1 MYYTETVRRE
11 SLVSRGGGKVYYTET
26 VRRES
31 LVSRGVVKCIIL
43 KLSDVRA

>member
-1 MYYTETVRRE
+1 M
-11 SLVSRGGGKVYYTET
+11 YYTET

-43 KLSDVRA
+43 KLSDVKA

>member
-1 MYYTETVRRE
+1 M
-11 SLVSRGGGKVYYTET
+11 YYTET

-43 KLSDVRA
+43 KLRRESLVSRGVVKCIILKLSDVRA